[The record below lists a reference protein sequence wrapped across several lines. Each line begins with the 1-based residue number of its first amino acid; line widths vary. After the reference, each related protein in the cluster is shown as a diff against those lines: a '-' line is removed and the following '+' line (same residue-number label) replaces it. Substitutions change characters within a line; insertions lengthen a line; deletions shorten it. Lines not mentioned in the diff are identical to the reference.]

1 MASPVA
7 RAKAALERARER
19 WPVLDHAVRT
29 QEHYGTVNGSGLA
42 GSVTYFAFLAFFP
55 ILALAF
61 FVVGYLSKLYP
72 DASDNLVKAVGT
84 LLPNIIGSGDG
95 EIGLATIQNAAGAA
109 GLLGA
114 LGLLYSGLGWLS
126 GMRSALEIVFEM
138 PKSEQPSFV
147 IGKLRDL
154 ASLAIIGLTLL
165 ASVAVTGVV
174 TGSSTWLLG
183 LVGLGHDLAW
193 GVHVLGSLVGLA
205 ANTLLFYSL
214 FRLLARPPVPRRAL
228 WQGAV
233 LGAIGFEILKLAST
247 LLLASTRGKPAFQV
261 LGIALILVIWINYFS
276 RVVMY
281 AAAWAQTSA
290 AARAALESGQEPGQ
304 VPPAAAVS
312 SRLVVPATETTPT
325 RSRLDPRVT
334 FGAGAA
340 AMLGLVALLRRR
352 RA

>member
-7 RAKAALERARER
+7 RAKGALERARQR
-19 WPVLDHAVRT
+19 WPMLDHAVRT

-72 DASDNLVKAVGT
+72 DASDNLVQAVGT

-95 EIGLATIQNAAGAA
+95 EIRLDTIQNAAGAA

-126 GMRSALEIVFEM
+126 GMRTALEIVFEM
-138 PKSEQPSFV
+138 PKSKQPNFV

-165 ASVAVTGVV
+165 ASVAVTGIV

-193 GVHVLGSLVGLA
+193 GVRVLGSLVGLA
-205 ANTLLFYSL
+205 ANTLLFYTL

-290 AARAALESGQEPGQ
+290 VARAALDQGQ
-304 VPPAAAVS
+304 VPAASVS
-312 SRLVVPATETTPT
+312 SRLVLPATEAAPT
-325 RSRLDPRVT
+325 ASRLDPRVA